1 MAQEDI
7 QQRLIEQEMKESYV
21 DYAMSVIIARAL
33 PDIRDGLKPVHRRI
47 LFTMHKMGLT
57 HGKAYKKC
65 ARITGTVMGRYH
77 PHGDMAIY
85 DSLVRL
91 AQDFS
96 LRYPLVDGQGNFG
109 CFTGDTKIKLLDG
122 TSKSFKELCETYK
135 EGEIFH
141 VYSVNKEGKIVVGEG
156 RNPRITKKDGQI
168 IEVTLDT
175 GEKIRCTPNHRFLLK
190 DLTYKKA
197 KDLTSEDS
205 LMPGYFK
212 DSKEMIQLAKE
223 YNHYVT
229 NIKYLNYTADVYD
242 ITVNEHHNFLLEC
255 GVFVHNSIDGFRA
268 ASQRYTEARLKK
280 IAEEMLLDIDKKTVQ
295 FVPNYDN
302 TEREPS
308 VLPSKLPNLLLNGS
322 TGIAVGMATNI
333 PPHNISEVLDASIAV
348 IDNPSV
354 EISEL
359 LKHIK
364 GPDFPTGGIIS
375 GITGLREAYEKGKG
389 KIIVKAKTAV
399 EDHKIIVTEIP
410 YMVNKTMLIEN
421 IVELVKEGTVEGISD
436 IRDESDREGLRIVLE
451 LKKNADPQ
459 LVLNQLHAQSMLKT
473 TFGIILLA
481 VHENQPIIFNLKDAL
496 KHHISHRKE
505 VVTKRTQF
513 ELQKAEDRNHIVLGL
528 ITALD
533 QIDPVV
539 KLIKEADNV
548 DIARQGLMHQY
559 QLSELQANAILDMRL
574 QKLTSLETSKL
585 KQEHEDL
592 KKRILEMKDILASE
606 QKIYGIIRQEF
617 VELKEKYADKRKT
630 EIADGE
636 EIIEDEDLI
645 KEEKVVVTITHS
657 GYIKKLPIET
667 YKQQKR
673 GGQGIIGAETSE
685 DNDIIRSVFTTSNL
699 NYLLFFTNQGK
710 VHWLKAYEVPT
721 ASRYAKGKA
730 IVNLVRLAEGEKVS
744 TILPVAKFNDQE
756 FITMVTKKGVIK
768 KTSLSEFANPR
779 QGGIRAMNVLEGDE
793 LVASELTP
801 GTLDIVIATKKGI
814 ASRFNEADVRAMGRT
829 ATGVRGIKLEQG
841 DEVIGMQT
849 STQGTTL
856 LTIKEDGYGKRT
868 TLDEYRQIHRGGKGI
883 INIKTEGT
891 DDNVVGI
898 LMVNDDDEIII
909 MSQKGIVIRT
919 AVKDVSI
926 IGRNTQG
933 VRLMKTK
940 EGDKVM
946 TVAKVVKNENA

>member
-1 MAQEDI
+1 MAEEDI

-21 DYAMSVIIARAL
+21 DYAMSVIISRAL

-57 HGKAYKKC
+57 HNKAYKKS
-65 ARITGTVMGRYH
+65 ARIVGTVMGRYH
-77 PHGDMAIY
+77 PHSDTAIY

-109 CFTGDTKIKLLDG
+109 SSD
-122 TSKSFKELCETYK
+122 FK
-135 EGEIFH
+135 
-141 VYSVNKEGKIVVGEG
+141 
-156 RNPRITKKDGQI
+156 
-168 IEVTLDT
+168 
-175 GEKIRCTPNHRFLLK
+175 
-190 DLTYKKA
+190 
-197 KDLTSEDS
+197 
-205 LMPGYFK
+205 
-212 DSKEMIQLAKE
+212 
-223 YNHYVT
+223 
-229 NIKYLNYTADVYD
+229 
-242 ITVNEHHNFLLEC
+242 
-255 GVFVHNSIDGFRA
+255 A

-302 TEREPS
+302 TEREP
-308 VLPSKLPNLLLNGS
+308 VILPSKLPNLLINGS

-333 PPHNISEVLDASIAV
+333 PPHNIGEVIDASIAV
-348 IDNPSV
+348 IDNPNV
-354 EISEL
+354 EIAQL
-359 LKHIK
+359 LQYVK

-375 GITGLREAYEKGKG
+375 GATGLREAYEKGKG
-389 KIIVKAKTAV
+389 KIIVKAKTTI
-399 EDHKIIVTEIP
+399 EDRKIIVTEIP

-421 IVELVKEGTVEGISD
+421 IVELVKDGVIDGISD

-451 LKKNADPQ
+451 LKKSADPQ
-459 LVLNQLHAQSMLKT
+459 LVLNQLYAQSMLKT

-481 VHENQPIIFNLKDAL
+481 VHENQPVIFNLKDAL
-496 KHHISHRKE
+496 RHHIAHRKE

-548 DIARQGLMHQY
+548 DVARQGLMQVY

-585 KQEHEDL
+585 KTEHQEL
-592 KKRILEMKDILASE
+592 KITITELKDILASE
-606 QKIYGIIRQEF
+606 QKIYSIIRQEF
-617 VELKEKYADKRKT
+617 VELKEKYADKRRT
-630 EIADGE
+630 EIANGE
-636 EIIEDEDLI
+636 EVIEDEDLI
-645 KEEKVVVTITHS
+645 KEEKVVVTITHA
-657 GYIKKLPIET
+657 GYIKKLPAET

-673 GGQGIIGAETSE
+673 GGQGIIGAETGE
-685 DNDIIRSVFTTSNL
+685 DNDVIRNIFTTSNL
-699 NYLLFFTNQGK
+699 DYLLCFTNQGK

-730 IVNLVRLAEGEKVS
+730 VVNLVRLAEGEKIS

-756 FITMVTKKGVIK
+756 YITMVTKKGVIK
-768 KTSLSEFANPR
+768 KTNLNEFANPR
-779 QGGIRAMNVLEGDE
+779 QGGIRAINLIENDE
-793 LVASELTP
+793 LVAVELTP
-801 GTLDIVIATKKGI
+801 GTLDIIIATKKGI
-814 ASRFNEADVRAMGRT
+814 ASRFNEADVRAMGRS
-829 ATGVRGIKLEQG
+829 ATGVRAIKLEQG

-849 STQGTTL
+849 SAEGTTL

-868 TLDEYRQIHRGGKGI
+868 AIDEYRQIHRGGKGI
-883 INIKTEGT
+883 INIKTEGA
-891 DDNVVGI
+891 DDNVIGI
-898 LMVNDDDEIII
+898 LMVKDDDEIIM

-919 AVKDVSI
+919 AVKDISI

-940 EGDKVM
+940 ENDKVM
-946 TVAKVVKNENA
+946 TVAKVMKNESEVV

>member
-1 MAQEDI
+1 MAEEDI

-109 CFTGDTKIKLLDG
+109 
-122 TSKSFKELCETYK
+122 
-135 EGEIFH
+135 
-141 VYSVNKEGKIVVGEG
+141 
-156 RNPRITKKDGQI
+156 
-168 IEVTLDT
+168 
-175 GEKIRCTPNHRFLLK
+175 
-190 DLTYKKA
+190 
-197 KDLTSEDS
+197 
-205 LMPGYFK
+205 
-212 DSKEMIQLAKE
+212 
-223 YNHYVT
+223 
-229 NIKYLNYTADVYD
+229 
-242 ITVNEHHNFLLEC
+242 
-255 GVFVHNSIDGFRA
+255 SIDGFRA

-280 IAEEMLLDIDKKTVQ
+280 IAEEMLVDIDKKTVQ

-333 PPHNISEVLDASIAV
+333 PPHNIGEVLDASIAV
-348 IDNPSV
+348 IDNPNV
-354 EISEL
+354 EIAQL
-359 LKHIK
+359 LQYVK

-375 GITGLREAYEKGKG
+375 GLSGLKEAYEKGKG
-389 KIIVKAKTAV
+389 KIIVKAKTTI
-399 EDHKIIVTEIP
+399 EDHKIIITEIP

-451 LKKNADPQ
+451 LKKSADPN
-459 LVLNQLHAQSMLKT
+459 LVLNQLFAQSMLKT

-481 VHENQPIIFNLKDAL
+481 VHENQPVIFNLKDAL
-496 KHHISHRKE
+496 RHHIAHRKI

-533 QIDPVV
+533 QIDSVV

-548 DIARQGLMHQY
+548 DIARQGLMQQY

-585 KQEHEDL
+585 RVEHEEL
-592 KKRILEMKDILASE
+592 KVKIGELKEILASE
-606 QKIYGIIRQEF
+606 SKIYSIIRQEF
-617 VELKEKYADKRKT
+617 IELKEKYADKRKT
-630 EIADGE
+630 EIMQDE

-645 KEEKVVVTITHS
+645 KEEKVVVTITHA
-657 GYIKKLPIET
+657 GYIKKLPVET

-673 GGQGIIGAETSE
+673 GGQGIIGAETGE
-685 DNDIIRSVFTTSNL
+685 DNDVVKNVFTTSNL

-730 IVNLVRLAEGEKVS
+730 IVNLVRLAEGEKIS

-756 FITMVTKKGVIK
+756 CITMVTKKGVIK
-768 KTSLSEFANPR
+768 KTNLNEFANQR
-779 QGGIRAMNVLEGDE
+779 QGGIRAISLIENDE
-793 LVASELTP
+793 LVAVELTP
-801 GTLDIVIATKKGI
+801 GTLDIIIATKKGI
-814 ASRFNEADVRAMGRT
+814 ASRFNEKDVRAMGRS
-829 ATGVRGIKLEQG
+829 ATGVRAIKLEEG

-849 STQGTTL
+849 TAEGTTL

-868 TLDEYRQIHRGGKGI
+868 AIDEYRQIHRGGKGI

-898 LMVNDDDEIII
+898 LMVKDDDEIIM

-919 AVKDVSI
+919 AVKDISI

-940 EGDKVM
+940 EKDKVM
-946 TVAKVVKNENA
+946 TVAKVMKSDIVQ